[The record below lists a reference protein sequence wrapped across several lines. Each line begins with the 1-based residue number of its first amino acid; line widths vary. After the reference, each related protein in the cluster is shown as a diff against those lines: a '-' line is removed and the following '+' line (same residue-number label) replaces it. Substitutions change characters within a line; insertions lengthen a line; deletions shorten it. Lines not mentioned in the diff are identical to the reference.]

1 MEYTLSNSDDYEFA
15 NSKEKKKKM
24 VNIMHHRISLALSL
38 FVPMYLPFFT

>member
-15 NSKEKKKKM
+15 NSKEKKKM
-24 VNIMHHRISLALSL
+24 ANIMHHRISLALSL